1 MGCAQLRHPTR
12 VRGGMSAKVRALSAV
27 TVSTQDALLL
37 DVVDRVREIVH
48 VVRLPDGGISAMVGD
63 PQSLPVIGVLPP
75 LYPEWLGDRSF
86 TEAHGLR
93 FPYVAGEMANGIAT
107 TEMVIALGRAGML
120 GMFGAAGLPPDRIAS
135 AITAIGAALPGP
147 GAWGINLIHAPQAP
161 GLEQAVADLL
171 IAHRV
176 GVVSVSA
183 FMDLTP
189 TVVQVAASGLRTG
202 AGGEIVRARRLIAK
216 VSRPEVAA
224 KFMAPPPRAML
235 DGLVA
240 SGRLAPAEADL
251 ASRLPVVQDITV
263 EADSGGHTDNRPLL
277 ALLPRML
284 DLAATAQ
291 AAHGHAVRCG
301 AAGGLGTP
309 QGIAGA
315 FAAGAAYV
323 LTGSVNQTCVE
334 AGVSADAKAM
344 LAQADIADVM
354 MAAASDMFELGVK
367 VQVLRR
373 GTLFGQRAN
382 QLFAV
387 YRDHASLDDVAPER
401 RAHLERSVLG
411 ASIED
416 VWAQTCRYWA
426 DRDPAELARADA
438 DPKHRMALV
447 FRWYLGRSSWW
458 AIEGDVAR
466 RTDYQLWCGP
476 ATGAFNAWVRGS
488 FLADPAGRDVVQV
501 ARNLLEGAA
510 VVTRAQQL
518 RSWGV
523 PVPAAAF
530 NFVPRRLE

>member
-1 MGCAQLRHPTR
+1 
-12 VRGGMSAKVRALSAV
+12 
-27 TVSTQDALLL
+27 
-37 DVVDRVREIVH
+37 
-48 VVRLPDGGISAMVGD
+48 
-63 PQSLPVIGVLPP
+63 
-75 LYPEWLGDRSF
+75 
-86 TEAHGLR
+86 
-93 FPYVAGEMANGIAT
+93 
-107 TEMVIALGRAGML
+107 
-120 GMFGAAGLPPDRIAS
+120 
-135 AITAIGAALPGP
+135 
-147 GAWGINLIHAPQAP
+147 
-161 GLEQAVADLL
+161 
-171 IAHRV
+171 
-176 GVVSVSA
+176 
-183 FMDLTP
+183 
-189 TVVQVAASGLRTG
+189 
-202 AGGEIVRARRLIAK
+202 
-216 VSRPEVAA
+216 
-224 KFMAPPPRAML
+224 
-235 DGLVA
+235 
-240 SGRLAPAEADL
+240 
-251 ASRLPVVQDITV
+251 VVQDITV

-291 AAHGHAVRCG
+291 AAHGHTVRCG

-315 FAAGAAYV
+315 FAAGAASV

-344 LAQADIADVM
+344 LAQADVADVM

-382 QLFAV
+382 QLLAV
-387 YRDHASLDDVAPER
+387 YRDHASLDDIAPER

-488 FLADPAGRDVVQV
+488 FLADPAARDVVQV

-530 NFVPRRLE
+530 SFVPRRLE